1 MLQDYNA
8 ALHDS
13 MSLFSEDSIMADMK
27 EALEMM
33 KDMALERIRMLKD
46 GITLHDDFKRAYY
59 LQEYEAKLSEINKFI
74 RCLKFRVIRFR

>member
-13 MSLFSEDSIMADMK
+13 MSFFSEDSIMADMK

-59 LQEYEAKLSEINKFI
+59 LQEYEAKLSEINKLI
-74 RCLKFRVIRFR
+74 RRLKFRVIRFR

>member
-1 MLQDYNA
+1 
-8 ALHDS
+8 
-13 MSLFSEDSIMADMK
+13 MADMK

-59 LQEYEAKLSEINKFI
+59 LQEYEAKLSEINKLI

>member
-1 MLQDYNA
+1 
-8 ALHDS
+8 
-13 MSLFSEDSIMADMK
+13 MADMK

>member
-1 MLQDYNA
+1 
-8 ALHDS
+8 
-13 MSLFSEDSIMADMK
+13 MADMK

-59 LQEYEAKLSEINKFI
+59 LQEYEAKLSEINKLI
-74 RCLKFRVIRFR
+74 RRLKFRVIRFR